1 MAYNM
6 FRFLNAHEDYYD
18 LALKEIQ
25 EGHKKSHWMWFI
37 FPQMRGLGYSDKSEF
52 YGFIN
57 LSEAKDF
64 FNNTVLNKNLRDIC
78 QTLLNLSEDIN
89 HIMGNYIDVLKLR
102 SSMTLFD
109 YISPNDIFND
119 VLNKFF
125 NGSKDLKTLSI
136 IRHE

>member
-1 MAYNM
+1 M
-6 FRFLNAHEDYYD
+6 FRFLNAHEDYFD
-18 LALKEIQ
+18 LALKEIR
-25 EGHKKSHWMWFI
+25 EGYKKSHWMWFI
-37 FPQMRGLGYSDKSEF
+37 FPQMRGLGSSDKSEF

-64 FNNTVLNKNLRDIC
+64 FNNKILNKNLRDIC
-78 QTLLNLSEDIN
+78 KALLNLSRDIEDI
-89 HIMGNYIDVLKLR
+89 IDDYIDVLKLR

-125 NGSKDLKTLSI
+125 NGNKDLKTLSI
-136 IRHE
+136 IKNTSVSN